1 MKLLKARAYFKNIT
15 EISPEFLK
23 ENGISGLIL
32 DIDNTLIGHNVPLP
46 DEKTTNHL
54 RVLENAGIKLCV
66 VSNNTYDRVKSFT
79 EKIGVEFF
87 VANALKPRKKGY
99 LEASEC
105 MKLPLNEIGAVGDQL
120 FTDILGAN
128 LAHCFSIY
136 TKPLHTGG
144 EGFLIALK
152 RVLEK
157 PFLRKED
164 LL

>member
-120 FTDILGAN
+120 FTDIWGGNWLSMHTVLVKPISDVEDSFVKFKRRFEKKI
-128 LAHCFSIY
+128 LA
-136 TKPLHTGG
+136 KM
-144 EGFLIALK
+144 K
-152 RVLEK
+152 
-157 PFLRKED
+157 
-164 LL
+164 

>member
-46 DEKTTNHL
+46 DEKITNHL
-54 RVLENAGIKLCV
+54 RELENSGIKLCV
-66 VSNNTYDRVKSFT
+66 VSNNTYDRVKSFA

-87 VANALKPRKKGY
+87 VASALKPRKKGY
-99 LEASEC
+99 LEASAR
-105 MKLPLNEIGAVGDQL
+105 MNIPFREIGAVGDQL
-120 FTDILGAN
+120 FTDVLGAN
-128 LAHCFSIY
+128 LSGCFSIY
-136 TKPLHTGG
+136 TKPLHSGG

-152 RVLEK
+152 RVFEK
-157 PFLRKED
+157 PFLPKIN
-164 LL
+164 